1 MAAVSSTDGHGG
13 TTDSSKLMTKW
24 GHPMPQNEM
33 PSLSAGPFTPTGT
46 TYGGPATWSEP
57 HQQQNHH
64 PHQQQ
69 FAQFGL
75 SQADAA
81 AMAQAE
87 SKFFQLSLK
96 APAFQLQ
103 GIPQQA
109 PSGPF
114 TPSVDLGYGT
124 MGAANA
130 YGGGVHVYG
139 GGERMMPGG
148 VPQFVG
154 GGGRAPSMANR
165 GWESS
170 GGANK
175 FAPDFSVAGPS
186 GGGGASHRK
195 FAPFS
200 GPPPPLHSMNMNMMP
215 PRHPPMFGHIPPPP
229 LLTSLNPPHAAG
241 TQFGTMG
248 TFNLQNGT
256 ATAIQPAA
264 HSDDSIWQDPNGE
277 LRKWQRDTGTS
288 IWGDPAKQSTIPI
301 QRWHQFTADEV
312 VAKSNILAKEGGVEV
327 VESGWGELPPIG
339 TNANAGTQS
348 NSNNNEITS
357 ASVGGGTS
365 TAQQFGGVAAASAAG
380 KGGGGSARS
389 NGGWNGGVGAADG
402 GTQQMGA
409 GGWTEQK
416 PMPSNMSQPHGG
428 HFHMA
433 QQIPSSNFVLP
444 AATVP
449 NATGGQPPSLLAMID
464 SNSAEGD
471 GGAVQRK
478 ATSPAQQQQQS
489 GTTMLQT
496 TPQQGH
502 QQTLKVSLAEEL
514 STLGTH
520 GMGSGIWPRTPTAR
534 LSAAL
539 RLELVDRNQI
549 APIRTEWYRKWLLV
563 NLVDIWK
570 HPPCI
575 NWCYYTQLACPH
587 LATNKVVEFAGHP
600 VFLCKDQRLSVD
612 QRPLNCSCFHP
623 CDMVQDRLPGSLPPP
638 PPSSTSSTSSNSNG
652 DLPQQRKAKSESGR
666 RLSPKKLS
674 PSPEPPPF
682 DFFPA
687 SIYCERRNELC
698 TRKNKGRG

>member
-1 MAAVSSTDGHGG
+1 MNVKWKKEKTKREKSRLCLLRFLPALYHILSTTHRRRLRAVFVHPSLPLFHFNPTYVATSIIRHDYTYATLMLFTEDMNSYYGGPTFQPTPMAAASTGVACPPPVSLEAWRGPMLGAGGHIAAVSSTDGHGG

-46 TYGGPATWSEP
+46 SYGGPATWSEP

-87 SKFFQLSLK
+87 S
-96 APAFQLQ
+96 
-103 GIPQQA
+103 IPQQA

-114 TPSVDLGYGT
+114 TPSVDLVNGQWGRGEINQCTPWNIEMNGADPGHSAPPPNYRKWEQQRGPPPDDGAQFGPGGYGT

-130 YGGGVHVYG
+130 YGGGMHVYG

-154 GGGRAPSMANR
+154 GGGRAPSMGNR
-165 GWESS
+165 GWEAS

-186 GGGGASHRK
+186 GGGGGSHRK

-229 LLTSLNPPHAAG
+229 LLTSLNPPHAAGG

-348 NSNNNEITS
+348 NSSNNEITAA
-357 ASVGGGTS
+357 ASMGGGTS
-365 TAQQFGGVAAASAAG
+365 TAQQFGGGAAATAAG

-389 NGGWNGGVGAADG
+389 NGGWNGGVGATDG
-402 GTQQMGA
+402 GTQQMGT

-444 AATVP
+444 AVTVP
-449 NATGGQPPSLLAMID
+449 SVTGGQPPSLLAMID
-464 SNSAEGD
+464 SNTAEGD

-520 GMGSGIWPRTPTAR
+520 GMGSGI
-534 LSAAL
+534 
-539 RLELVDRNQI
+539 
-549 APIRTEWYRKWLLV
+549 
-563 NLVDIWK
+563 
-570 HPPCI
+570 
-575 NWCYYTQLACPH
+575 CP
-587 LATNKVVEFAGHP
+587 
-600 VFLCKDQRLSVD
+600 
-612 QRPLNCSCFHP
+612 
-623 CDMVQDRLPGSLPPP
+623 VQY
-638 PPSSTSSTSSNSNG
+638 
-652 DLPQQRKAKSESGR
+652 
-666 RLSPKKLS
+666 
-674 PSPEPPPF
+674 
-682 DFFPA
+682 PA
-687 SIYCERRNELC
+687 
-698 TRKNKGRG
+698 